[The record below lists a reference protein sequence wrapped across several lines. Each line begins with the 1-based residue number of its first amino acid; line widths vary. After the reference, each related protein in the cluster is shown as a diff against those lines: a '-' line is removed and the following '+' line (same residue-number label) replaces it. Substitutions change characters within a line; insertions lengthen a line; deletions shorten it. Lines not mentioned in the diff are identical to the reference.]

1 MECCTQIIEE
11 TGLCLKLKYRKL
23 GKQISKQVMRWGNVR
38 STSFTGVC
46 ENTNENRVVF
56 KLEVALALY

>member
-38 STSFTGVC
+38 STSFTELC
-46 ENTNENRVVF
+46 R
-56 KLEVALALY
+56 K